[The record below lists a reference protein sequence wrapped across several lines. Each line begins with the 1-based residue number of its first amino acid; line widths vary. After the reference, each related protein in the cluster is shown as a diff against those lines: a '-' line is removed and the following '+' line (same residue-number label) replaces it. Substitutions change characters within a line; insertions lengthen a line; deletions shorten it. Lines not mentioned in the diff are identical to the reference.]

1 MKILE
6 NIIIPLFL
14 SILLIYDFFPSLQ
27 NIFYIPRSLL
37 IALMLIAI
45 VLFAIINYT
54 NKNKEKTSVKFKVFF
69 TIYLLALT
77 ALLTV
82 LGGHS
87 LSGISIKNPLIWM
100 IAIVTVL
107 EGFKTK
113 KQQNNI
119 LD

>member
-14 SILLIYDFFPSLQ
+14 SILLVYDFFPSLQ

-45 VLFAIINYT
+45 VLFA
-54 NKNKEKTSVKFKVFF
+54 NKNKEKTSVKFKVFI
-69 TIYLLALT
+69 TVYLLALT
-77 ALLTV
+77 ALLTA